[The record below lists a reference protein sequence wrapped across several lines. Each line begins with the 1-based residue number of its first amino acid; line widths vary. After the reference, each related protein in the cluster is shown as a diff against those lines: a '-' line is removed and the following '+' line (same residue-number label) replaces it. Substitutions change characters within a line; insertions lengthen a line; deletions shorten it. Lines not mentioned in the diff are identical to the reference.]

1 MQNPIITDKN
11 WTERPN
17 VLLITADQWRGDCLS
32 AVGHPAVKT
41 PNIDALAAEGVL
53 FARHFAGTAP
63 CSPARATLYTGLYQM
78 NTRVCRNGSPLDARF
93 DNVALAARRRGYEP
107 TLFGYTDTAPDPR
120 GLDGRDPHLTTY
132 EGVLPG
138 FTARQLLPEHE
149 KQWLSWLRA
158 RGHAEAT
165 SRDIH
170 IPVGAEPGAIS
181 NGAPSYSK
189 DETQT
194 AFLIGEFERWLG
206 EQDAP
211 WFAHVSLLRPHPP
224 FSVPAPYNQMFTAE
238 DGPEFARAET
248 AAAEQALHPYL
259 AYAMPKNNQGHY
271 IHGANG
277 PLSDWSSQDFRAIRA
292 IYYGMIAEV
301 DAQIGRACQALK
313 DAGAWDNTLIIFTSD
328 HAEMAGDHWTLGK
341 AGFFDGSYHI
351 PLVIRD
357 PKASASAGS
366 VVEQFTSS
374 VDVFPTLCDRLGIE
388 PGNHV
393 DGETLVPFL
402 DGGEPEGWR
411 DAAFWEFDFR
421 DIVDGSA
428 ERHFGLKPNACNLS
442 VLRDAAFKYVHFAG
456 LPPLLF
462 DLQADPAERVNLANE
477 PAHLATRLAYAER
490 LLTLRAQHLDQTLAY
505 TELTASGPVT
515 YRPGASGQA
524 SGPR

>member
-1 MQNPIITDKN
+1 MQNPTITRQSD
-11 WTERPN
+11 RPN

-32 AVGHPAVKT
+32 AVGHACVRT
-41 PNIDALAAEGVL
+41 PNVDALAAEGVL
-53 FARHFAGTAP
+53 FRQHYAGAAP

-78 NTRVCRNGSPLDARF
+78 NNRVCRNGSPLDRRF
-93 DNVALAARRRGYEP
+93 DNLALAARRGGYDP

-120 GLDGRDPHLTTY
+120 SMDANDPHLTTY

-158 RGHAEAT
+158 QGHAEANDR
-165 SRDIH
+165 SIH
-170 IPVGAEPGAIS
+170 IPVGAERGQIS

-224 FSVPAPYNQMFTAE
+224 FSVPEPYNTMFSAE
-238 DGPEFARAET
+238 DGPGFVRAGSADT
-248 AAAEQALHPYL
+248 EQNSHPFL
-259 AYAMPKNNQGHY
+259 TYAMPRSNQGHFIY
-271 IHGANG
+271 GADG
-277 PLSDWSSQDFRAIRA
+277 PLSDWTSRDFATIRA

-301 DAQIGRACQALK
+301 DAQIGRAVSALK
-313 DAGAWDNTLIIFTSD
+313 ASGAWDNTIVIFTSD

-341 AGFFDGSYHI
+341 GGYFDGSYHI

-357 PKASASAGS
+357 PGASSSAGT
-366 VVEQFTSS
+366 VVKQFTSS
-374 VDVFPTLCDRLGIE
+374 TDIFPTLCDRLDLQ
-388 PGNHV
+388 PTNHL
-393 DGETLVPFL
+393 DGESLVPFL
-402 DGGEPEGWR
+402 EGKAPEAWR

-421 DIVDGSA
+421 DIASGHA

-442 VLRDAAFKYVHFAG
+442 VIRDADFKYVHFAG

-462 DLQADPAERVNLANE
+462 DLKTDPAELVNLAE
-477 PAHLATRLAYAER
+477 DQGHLVIRLRYAER
-490 LLTLRAQHLDQTLAY
+490 LLALRARHLDQTLAY
-505 TELTASGPVT
+505 IELTETGPVM
-515 YRPGASGQA
+515 YRPA
-524 SGPR
+524 